1 MILFIFEHVP
11 LFKHGLLEQGL
22 ESVWHDTPVLNWL
35 HSQIY
40 CCNEFCTQIPWLE
53 QFAKQ
58 ADKSLKHSDRTIFNW
73 FPVLFVL
80 NNDDALTVI
89 RRVDDDLMN
98 GDEVSINWLLVDNAD
113 VSMKDEES
121 VEDNDEE
128 ESVEDNDDLVD
139 VNIVLSVDEAWKLLN
154 KEKALVGSVGNEVR
168 YDEDDDVIKLDEWL

>member
-1 MILFIFEHVP
+1 
-11 LFKHGLLEQGL
+11 
-22 ESVWHDTPVLNWL
+22 
-35 HSQIY
+35 
-40 CCNEFCTQIPWLE
+40 
-53 QFAKQ
+53 
-58 ADKSLKHSDRTIFNW
+58 
-73 FPVLFVL
+73 
-80 NNDDALTVI
+80 
-89 RRVDDDLMN
+89 MN